1 MATAKYQTR
10 VDVVDADQF
19 RTAELPW
26 PTGVDDCGQIEGV
39 HLHLPMVLLPMYD
52 GDWVTYTEQ
61 GAVASRMTD
70 DAFKLQWEPVRPVQ
84 EIEGVWV
91 CSVNVT
97 IQNPTNGQWRVNTP
111 TVEAATILALHKL
124 TDANVDYS
132 AALETAVPGD
142 VLYMQS
148 AKDARRW
155 ARVVLAGEAVR
166 TEDSWYQIPI
176 TWTQGSG
183 LSFIEGNNKT
193 LINLELSHRV
203 DRTQVIP

>member
-26 PTGVDDCGQIEGV
+26 PDHVDDCGQIPGP
-39 HLHLPMVLLPMYD
+39 HLHMVLDLVPMSD
-52 GDWVTYTEQ
+52 GDWVVYDADGTR
-61 GAVASRMTD
+61 GRLTD
-70 DAFKLQWEPVRPVQ
+70 AAFQQQLEPLRPV
-84 EIEGVWV
+84 EAIEGVWV

-97 IQNPTNGQWRVNTP
+97 IQNPTNGQIRFNAA
-111 TVEAATILALHKL
+111 TVEAATVLALHKL

-132 AALETAVPGD
+132 AALETAVAGD
-142 VLYMQS
+142 VFYMQS

-155 ARVVLAGEAVR
+155 ARVILTADAAR
-166 TEDSWYQIPI
+166 KEDAWYQIPI
-176 TWTQGSG
+176 QWTQGSG